1 LVRFIAM
8 AKEQILNK
16 ARLIPVSGI
25 TSEQEAEERATSAL
39 LAVLTIVRD
48 LSIELLSPLG
58 ASRAQR
64 ATVEAFSEV
73 AVELAGKRIRPDG
86 LIRVTWGNSTWSTL
100 VEVKTG
106 NNPLD
111 ADQIN
116 SYWDL
121 ARRDGIDHILT
132 ISNEI
137 APSRTSHPT
146 EGLKVRAN
154 SKVTVSHLSWTA
166 ILTTAI
172 RIQQHKGV
180 KDVEQAWILGELIR
194 YLQHRASGALDFQD
208 MGVNWVAVRD
218 GARARELNKRTPG
231 VEDTTARWDQLL
243 RFAALRLASDI
254 GEDVESV
261 MPRNQREPG
270 KRTAH
275 LADSLVTAGILTG
288 ALSIPNT
295 AGHLDLTADLRARH
309 ITASLDVLAP
319 MDKGAV
325 GRVSWLVRQLSEASP
340 GLIIEAYP
348 KGARTCTSATL
359 GEAREDRDVVLDG
372 DKREPSRFRV
382 VLRREM
388 GMGRSIGRKNP
399 GFITSVLD
407 LIDGFYGEVV
417 QRITPWQPP
426 APQIKRPPQAEI
438 EEITEL
444 ESKPEFQVTP
454 WLDS

>member
-1 LVRFIAM
+1 M

-166 ILTTAI
+166 ILTTAV
-172 RIQQHKGV
+172 RIQRHKGV
-180 KDVEQAWILGELIR
+180 SDPEQAWLLGELIR
-194 YLQHRASGALDFQD
+194 YLEHRASGALDFQD
-208 MGVNWVAVRD
+208 MGVNWVSIRD
-218 GARARELNKRTPG
+218 GARAGDLNKRTPG
-231 VEDTTARWDQLL
+231 VEETTARWDQLI
-243 RFAALRLASDI
+243 RFAALRLASNI

-261 MPRNQREPG
+261 MPRSQGEPS
-270 KRTAH
+270 KRTAYLVES
-275 LADSLVTAGILTG
+275 LASRGVLTG
-288 ALSIPNT
+288 ALSIPHT
-295 AGHLDLTADLRARH
+295 AGHLDVVADLRARH
-309 ITASLDVLAP
+309 ITASLDVGAP
-319 MDKGAV
+319 SDRGAI
-325 GRVSWLVRQLSEASP
+325 GRVTWLSKQLADSPP
-340 GLIIEAYP
+340 GLIVEAFP
-348 KGARTCTSATL
+348 KGARTGTAATL
-359 GEAREDRDVVLDG
+359 DQVRDDRNAVLDG
-372 DKREPSRFRV
+372 DKREPARFRL

-388 GMGRSIGRKNP
+388 GMGRSTGRKNP

-407 LIDGFYGEVV
+407 LIDGFYEEVV
-417 QRITPWQPP
+417 QHVAPWQPP
-426 APQIKRPPQAEI
+426 APQIKRAPQVQV
-438 EEITEL
+438 EEMTEL
-444 ESKPEFQVTP
+444 KSKPEFESDP
-454 WLDS
+454 WLAN

>member
-1 LVRFIAM
+1 MWIRFVRM
-8 AKEQILNK
+8 AKDQILHK

-25 TSEQEAEERATSAL
+25 GSDQEAEERATSAL

-48 LSIELLSPLG
+48 LSTEILGPLG
-58 ASRAQR
+58 ASRAQK

-73 AVELAGKRIRPDG
+73 AMVLDGKKIRPDG
-86 LIRVTWGNSTWSTL
+86 LIRVSWGQSTWSTL

-106 NNPLD
+106 HQTLD

-116 SYWDL
+116 TYWDL

-137 APSRTSHPT
+137 APRRNTHPT

-154 SKVTVSHLSWTA
+154 SKVAVSHISWTG

-180 KDVEQAWILGELIR
+180 KDAEQAWILGELIR

-208 MGVNWVAVRD
+208 MGVHWVAVRD
-218 GARARELNKRTPG
+218 AARTGELNKRTPG
-231 VEDTTARWDQLL
+231 VEETTRRWDQLV

-254 GEDVESV
+254 GEDVRSV
-261 MPRNQREPG
+261 RPRNQQDPD

-275 LADSLVTAGILTG
+275 LVDSLTTRGTLTG
-288 ALSIPNT
+288 ALNIPNT
-295 AGHLDLTADLRARH
+295 AGHLDLEADLRGRH
-309 ITASLDVLAP
+309 ITASLDVIAP
-319 MDKGAV
+319 SNKGAV
-325 GRVSWLVRQLSEASP
+325 GRVSWLVKQLADSP
-340 GLIIEAYP
+340 PDLIVEAYP
-348 KGARTCTSATL
+348 KGARSCTSATL
-359 GEAREDRDVVLDG
+359 DQIRQDRDALFGG
-372 DKREPSRFRV
+372 DRREPNRFRL

-388 GMGRSIGRKNP
+388 GMGRSTGRKNP
-399 GFITSVLD
+399 GFIPSVLD
-407 LIDGFYGEVV
+407 LINGFYGDVV

-426 APQIKRPPQAEI
+426 APQIKRPAQANTDEPPDS
-438 EEITEL
+438 EPNPDT
-444 ESKPEFQVTP
+444 QVSD
-454 WLDS
+454 WL